1 MGFFK
6 YSQKKALARTIYD
19 HVKQTKKENFT
30 YLNNEIVKKGQTVFA
45 GDSITEIYNITDY
58 YAEYSKETGLA
69 VYNRGISGDTSNRL
83 LERLYDNVL
92 SIEPK
97 NIVYL
102 IGTNDL
108 GAGLAVDFVEN
119 NIKQI
124 LEQTKSKCPNA
135 KIIVEGVYPVKNAGR
150 RHNSD
155 ILELNKRI
163 KNLCTDGIIYV
174 DLTDLLKDE
183 NGKFNDK
190 FTYDGLHPNAQGFNE
205 VTKVILPLL
214 LDN

>member
-1 MGFFK
+1 MRFIK
-6 YSQKKALARTIYD
+6 YNQKKALARTIYD

-58 YAEYSKETGLA
+58 YAEYSKKTGLA

-83 LERLYDNVL
+83 LERLYENVL

-108 GAGLAVDFVEN
+108 GAGLTVDFVEN

-124 LEQTKSKCPNA
+124 LEQTKNKCPYA
-135 KIIVEGVYPVKNAGR
+135 KIIMEGVYPVKNAGK
-150 RHNSD
+150 RHNKD

-163 KNLCTDGIIYV
+163 KKLCTDGVIYV
-174 DLTDLLKDE
+174 DLTDILKDK
-183 NGKFNDK
+183 NGKLNDK
-190 FTYDGLHPNAQGFNE
+190 FSYDGLHLNAQGFNE

-214 LDN
+214 LKN

>member
-1 MGFFK
+1 MSLFK
-6 YSQKKALARTIYD
+6 SNQKKALQRTIYD
-19 HVKQTKKENFT
+19 HVKTTKMQNFT
-30 YLNNEIVKKGQTVFA
+30 YLNNEIVEKGQTVFA
-45 GDSITEIYNITDY
+45 GDSITEIYNLTDF
-58 YAEYSKETGLA
+58 YAEYSKKTGLA

-83 LERLYDNVL
+83 LERLQDNVL

-108 GAGLAVDFVEN
+108 GTGLTVDFVEN

-135 KIIVEGVYPVKNAGR
+135 KIIMEGVYPVKNAGR
-150 RHNSD
+150 RHNKD
-155 ILELNKRI
+155 ILELNRRI

-174 DLTDLLKDE
+174 DLTDILKDK
-183 NGKFNDK
+183 NGKLNDE
-190 FTYDGLHPNAQGFNE
+190 FSYDGLHLNAQGFNE

-214 LDN
+214 LEE

>member
-1 MGFFK
+1 MSIFK
-6 YSQKKALARTIYD
+6 SNQQKALKRTVYE
-19 HVKQTKKENFT
+19 HVKTTKMNNFT
-30 YLNNEIVKKGQTVFA
+30 YLNNEIVEKGQTVFA
-45 GDSITEIYNITDY
+45 GDSITEIYNLTDF
-58 YAEYSKETGLA
+58 YAEYSKKTGLA

-83 LERLYDNVL
+83 LERLQDNVL

-108 GAGLAVDFVEN
+108 GAGLTVDFVEN

-124 LEQTKSKCPNA
+124 LEQTKTKCPNA
-135 KIIVEGVYPVKNAGR
+135 KIIMEGVYPVKNAGR
-150 RHNSD
+150 RHNKD
-155 ILELNKRI
+155 ILELNRRI

-174 DLTDLLKDE
+174 DLTDILKDKH
-183 NGKFNDK
+183 GKLNDE
-190 FTYDGLHPNAQGFNE
+190 FSYDGLHLNAQGFNE

-214 LDN
+214 LED